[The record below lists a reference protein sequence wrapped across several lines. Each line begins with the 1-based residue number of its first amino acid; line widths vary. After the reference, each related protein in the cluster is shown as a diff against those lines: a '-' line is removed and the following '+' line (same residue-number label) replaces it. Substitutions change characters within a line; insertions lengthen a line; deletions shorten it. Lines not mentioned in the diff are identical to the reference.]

1 MGVQLPTYVAGT
13 YNSMPPSSAFEIVAR
28 TVQTLIQ
35 EISDLKHEISDLKK
49 NRQSNEVRSQDN
61 SLILEDI
68 MVIKGELRKLNH
80 KLISDDVRRSS
91 IALNSLDESCINLR
105 HRMSEDVNLDRPCLQ
120 EEVCPLTSIASLCDL
135 PISLDDKHLN
145 KKNMDGLG
153 STASPCAP
161 PASQEDWYQ
170 RERLMDDD
178 GGSLTAP
185 TFADTVKSTG
195 MKMNGDRVAP
205 TASPCAPPA
214 SQEDWY

>member
-1 MGVQLPTYVAGT
+1 MGVQLPTYVADT
-13 YNSMPPSSAFEIVAR
+13 YNSMPPSSGFEIVAR

-120 EEVCPLTSIASLCDL
+120 EEVCPLTSIAGLCDL
-135 PISLDDKHLN
+135 PVSLEDKHLI
-145 KKNMDGLG
+145 KKIIDGLE
-153 STASPCAP
+153 STASPRAP
-161 PASQEDWYQ
+161 PASQED
-170 RERLMDDD
+170 
-178 GGSLTAP
+178 
-185 TFADTVKSTG
+185 
-195 MKMNGDRVAP
+195 
-205 TASPCAPPA
+205 
-214 SQEDWY
+214 